1 MTGWLFHWSL
11 HTLCTDKFHLSTFK
25 VTAALGNLKVKTIL
39 FLLFL
44 PLFLS
49 SWNQIMIYVVT
60 LKHIP
65 LLRNCATYSTEIIK
79 TCPDLTNR
87 LMLMSSRILLNWS
100 LKLHN
105 SNRRPLSSFM
115 HSHWCRWLNY
125 FSRPEVT
132 QCCWQ
137 DIVIQ
142 QLTDLFQS
150 SSSNPML
157 LTGRCNLA
165 TNWPILIVLKW
176 PNAVDRTL

>member
-1 MTGWLFHWSL
+1 MYELVSFVNFWGYSSVGKFESQNNFVSSFSPLVLVQLKSDFDIRGHSYA
-11 HTLCTDKFHLSTFK
+11 HT
-25 VTAALGNLKVKTIL
+25 A
-39 FLLFL
+39 
-44 PLFLS
+44 
-49 SWNQIMIYVVT
+49 
-60 LKHIP
+60 
-65 LLRNCATYSTEIIK
+65 LRNCATYSTEIIK

-115 HSHWCRWLNY
+115 HAHWCRRLNY

-165 TNWPILIVLKW
+165 TNWPISFVLRW